1 MSSQIQTDKKPTS
14 RYSNFVINW
23 YTSWYSGY
31 PRQYFKDLIMH
42 FVRYLILVI
51 LLSCLA
57 GCGSGS
63 ESNQQTPTP
72 VDPTPTPP
80 PTTPAT
86 PDKQTQLQDI
96 LNSAITG
103 SNTPGLV
110 MAITDDSNAFVL
122 ASGTKDAQ
130 AQTAITTE
138 DSLRIASMTKLL
150 VATVVVKLAEEGK
163 LALDGL
169 MADYLDAQ
177 SINAIA
183 NYDQVTIRQLLNMS
197 SGIVD
202 YTAVDAFNDAVDD
215 NPTRVWQQ
223 QEVLAYIHNLDAD
236 FAPGADWN
244 YSNSNYVLLD
254 LVVGAVG
261 NSSLA
266 QEMRRIIFTPLA
278 MESSYLEFREN
289 SAADGSQLSVSGFE
303 GNEEVT
309 NINDG
314 IGFGDGGV
322 VSTAAD
328 LSDFI
333 DALFGQKS
341 LLSQASLDDM
351 LTEIMSQEYGLG
363 AEIRTTTDGTAWG
376 HNGSSSGFSGEI
388 LYFRDKCITFILLS
402 NQADNMILEQ
412 VMTQSLAVM
421 D

>member
-1 MSSQIQTDKKPTS
+1 MLAIFLT
-14 RYSNFVINW
+14 
-23 YTSWYSGY
+23 
-31 PRQYFKDLIMH
+31 
-42 FVRYLILVI
+42 
-51 LLSCLA
+51 CLA

-63 ESNQQTPTP
+63 GSNQQTPAP
-72 VDPTPTPP
+72 VDPVPTPP
-80 PTTPAT
+80 PTTPTT

-96 LNSAITG
+96 LNNAITG

-110 MAITDDSNAFVL
+110 MAINDGTTSFIL

-130 AQTAITTE
+130 AQTDITTE

-163 LALDGL
+163 LSLDGL
-169 MADYLDAQ
+169 MTDYLDAQ

-183 NYDQVTIRQLLNMS
+183 NYDQITIRQLLNMS

-215 NPTRVWQQ
+215 NPTQVWQQ
-223 QEVLAYIHNLDAD
+223 QEVLSYIHNLDAD
-236 FAPGADWN
+236 FAPGANWN

-254 LVVGAVG
+254 LIVGAVG
-261 NSSLA
+261 HSSLA
-266 QEMRRIIFTPLA
+266 EEMRRIIFTPLA

-303 GNEEVT
+303 GSEEVT

-333 DALFGQKS
+333 DALFDQKT
-341 LLSQASLDDM
+341 LLSQTSLDDM
-351 LTEIMSQEYGLG
+351 LTEVMSQEYGLG

-376 HNGSSSGFSGEI
+376 HNGSSSGFAGDM
-388 LYFRDKCITFILLS
+388 LYFSDKGITFVLLS
-402 NQADNMILEQ
+402 NQADSMILEQ

-421 D
+421 E